1 MQLEKN
7 SPIGALKEKVAPAS
21 GAQKKPEVRQRPI
34 TAQLRGRG
42 RNEMEQ
48 RPSQGAEEVKIG
60 AAKASPA
67 NNPAKPRNS

>member
-7 SPIGALKEKVAPAS
+7 SPAGALKEKAVPAS

-34 TAQLRGRG
+34 TAQQRRIG

-48 RPSQGAEEVKIG
+48 RPSHGAEEFKIG